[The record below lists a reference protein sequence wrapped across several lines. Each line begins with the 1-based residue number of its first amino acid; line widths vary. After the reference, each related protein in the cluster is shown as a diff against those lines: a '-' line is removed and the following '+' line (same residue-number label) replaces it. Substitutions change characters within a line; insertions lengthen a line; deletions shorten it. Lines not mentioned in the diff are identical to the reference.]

1 MRYSSGTSQDSSIKE
16 LLRRLDA
23 VDPLGDE
30 CVRPDPMQVLRE
42 ARMKVAAQRTRKE
55 DDGSPSDAEEGD
67 RAGDFVGVAPWHE
80 ISSID
85 ISSPATQ
92 IGSSSEPEPSKGEL
106 IVVEAVEDAVVRT
119 RRWPLVAAGLAVVI
133 VCAGSA
139 ILYGPTLLDGLEQAG
154 FELSSLVSDPSASDT
169 SQIKAASVPEPVV
182 EGVGRFTIAAFSLV
196 GANAPN
202 TPADVGVGAAQPAP
216 TNPAQQDE
224 ITAIDADA
232 GDEVRLPIE
241 LSPAR
246 GTGEAAAIVLRGLP
260 PDYSVAGAMPSGD
273 HSWVLSPDSLDGAR
287 IMVPAGGAGDVIVTA
302 ELFDLSAQPIGS
314 PRFILKVK
322 PTEVT
327 RSLDPQRAQALMA
340 RGRGLL
346 QAGDISGARLL
357 FEMAA
362 ESGVAEGAYALG
374 ETFDPL
380 QLAARGAVGLT
391 GDAARARFWYAQ
403 ASENGVVAAKERLAT
418 LEASN

>member
-1 MRYSSGTSQDSSIKE
+1 MSYSSGTSQDSSIKA

-30 CVRPDPMQVLRE
+30 CIRSDPMQVLRE
-42 ARMKVAAQRTRKE
+42 ARMKVAAQASRNDEERETSDIE
-55 DDGSPSDAEEGD
+55 DGELVGE
-67 RAGDFVGVAPWHE
+67 FVGVAPWHE
-80 ISSID
+80 MSSID
-85 ISSPATQ
+85 V
-92 IGSSSEPEPSKGEL
+92 SSSSAVNDINSEREPSKGEL
-106 IVVEAVEDAVVRT
+106 VVVEAVTDQVVRS
-119 RRWPLVAAGLAVVI
+119 RRWPLIAAGLAIVV
-133 VCAGSA
+133 VCAGA
-139 ILYGPTLLDGLEQAG
+139 TFVYEPTLISGLEQAG
-154 FELSSLVSDPSASDT
+154 IELSSIMSNPAVSEAPPM
-169 SQIKAASVPEPVV
+169 KAASVQDPVV

-196 GANAPN
+196 GANAANMSAEPRAEN
-202 TPADVGVGAAQPAP
+202 ANSEMTVLAQR
-216 TNPAQQDE
+216 DE
-224 ITAIDADA
+224 TAIAADA

-241 LSPAR
+241 LSPAH
-246 GTGEAAAIVLRGLP
+246 GTGEVAAIVLRGLP
-260 PDYSVAGAMPSGD
+260 PDYNVAGAMPSGD
-273 HSWVLSPDSLDGAR
+273 NSWVLSPDSLDGAR
-287 IMVPAGGAGDVIVTA
+287 IIVPPGGAGDVTVTA
-302 ELFDLSAQPIGS
+302 ELFDMSAQPIGS

-327 RSLDPQRAQALMA
+327 RSLDPQRAQALLA

-403 ASENGVVAAKERLAT
+403 ASENGVVAARERLAT
-418 LEASN
+418 LEATN